1 MNYFRKKFL
10 EKQGNNFIIGL
21 LIVFAGIGIGT
32 IILTYR
38 DYHTNKTMEN
48 TTIYI
53 QDSMNDSTPVILENL
68 NKQDQEFNLLVIQG
82 AGKNIKNNML
92 SIGSNFKTSV
102 DFIGVAKVT
111 IVEEYMDEKDSIYLC
126 NINVNDNEQLVRI
139 IINDENYFSMCV
151 VNDNGEV
158 VDDKV
163 SMPLSV
169 REYIVSI
176 VRQLYTLRRG

>member
-1 MNYFRKKFL
+1 
-10 EKQGNNFIIGL
+10 
-21 LIVFAGIGIGT
+21 
-32 IILTYR
+32 
-38 DYHTNKTMEN
+38 
-48 TTIYI
+48 
-53 QDSMNDSTPVILENL
+53 
-68 NKQDQEFNLLVIQG
+68 
-82 AGKNIKNNML
+82 
-92 SIGSNFKTSV
+92 
-102 DFIGVAKVT
+102 
-111 IVEEYMDEKDSIYLC
+111 MDEKDSIYLC

-169 REYIVSI
+169 SEYIVSI